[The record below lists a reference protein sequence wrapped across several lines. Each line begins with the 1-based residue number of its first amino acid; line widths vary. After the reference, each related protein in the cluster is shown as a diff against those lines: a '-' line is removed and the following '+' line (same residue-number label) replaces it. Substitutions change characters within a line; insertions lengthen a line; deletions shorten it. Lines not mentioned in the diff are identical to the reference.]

1 LELQHDSEPMSGV
14 EGGSGDMS
22 EDWETPLRLWAKN
35 FLNAGQSEL
44 HTEAEKI
51 FEKALIEVAMKHSM
65 NHRQKAAQ
73 LLGWGR
79 NTLTRK
85 TQALGLDE

>member
-1 LELQHDSEPMSGV
+1 V
-14 EGGSGDMS
+14 
-22 EDWETPLRLWAKN
+22 
-35 FLNAGQSEL
+35 
-44 HTEAEKI
+44 
-51 FEKALIEVAMKHSM
+51 LIEVAMKASG
-65 NHRQKAAQ
+65 NHRQKAAV

>member
-1 LELQHDSEPMSGV
+1 L
-14 EGGSGDMS
+14 GDPVLANGK
-22 EDWETPLRLWAKN
+22 T
-35 FLNAGQSEL
+35 EL
-44 HTEAEKI
+44 HTEAEKR
-51 FEKALIEVAMKHSM
+51 FEKVLIEVAMHASL

-85 TQALGLDE
+85 TQALGLDG